1 MVRSLVEND
10 YDGLAAHNFLFH
22 SPVTR
27 TGNCF
32 EITLELSCCK
42 YPASNR
48 LKTEWDNN
56 RESMLKYTE
65 EIHKGIKG
73 FVMDGEGKPIVGE
86 NSQKL
91 GVVKHGSQMGYD

>member
-1 MVRSLVEND
+1 MNMITTVLW
-10 YDGLAAHNFLFH
+10 YFLFY

-42 YPASNR
+42 YPASSS

-56 RESMLKYTE
+56 KESMLKYTE

-73 FVMDGEGKPIVGE
+73 FVKDEEGKSIVGK
-86 NSQKL
+86 NFSSALRLTAKMR
-91 GVVKHGSQMGYD
+91 GSETSL